1 MADVKP
7 TASAV
12 KANTTVQHQKSSN
25 SISWI
30 APLSCVIL
38 GYIIWRF
45 VLGSPSNFTQPD
57 TTSFFWPQHKG
68 LKPTAGF
75 AKMYEGGIIV
85 PILIGCF
92 LTVLTFVIERFLTVK
107 RAAGAGNIGEFI
119 RKIQY
124 HLANKEID
132 KAIAECDKQQGSVG
146 NVMKS
151 GLRTY
156 KEMITNTELSTD
168 QKVMNIQK
176 SVEETTALELPML
189 EKNLTIIATLA
200 SVSTLIGLLG
210 TVIGMIKAFSA
221 LGNSGGSTDSTA
233 LANGISEALVNTA
246 LGIGTSAIC
255 IIAYNLFTSRI
266 DELTYSIDEI
276 GLSVNQNYATH
287 HN

>member
-1 MADVKP
+1 MSTQQPKP
-7 TASAV
+7 AAKPAATEKKSGGISAGLILIILFV
-12 KANTTVQHQKSSN
+12 
-25 SISWI
+25 I
-30 APLSCVIL
+30 AIL
-38 GYIIWRF
+38 IYMF
-45 VLGSPSNFTQPD
+45 VMGDGSHF
-57 TTSFFWPQHKG
+57 
-68 LKPTAGF
+68 
-75 AKMYEGGIIV
+75 EGGTNEGHPLPGDYFGIVYKGGVIV
-85 PILIGCF
+85 PVLITCF
-92 LTVLTFVIERFLTVK
+92 LTALTFSIERLLT
-107 RAAGAGNIGEFI
+107 IGKAKGTGDVNAFV
-119 RKIQY
+119 RSIQAS
-124 HLANKEID
+124 LD
-132 KAIAECDKQQGSVG
+132 KDDTDGAIAACNKQKGSVG
-146 NVMKS
+146 NVTLSAVKKYKQLTGDKS
-151 GLRTY
+151 LD
-156 KEMITNTELSTD
+156 KEQKLAALS
-168 QKVMNIQK
+168 KE
-176 SVEETTALELPML
+176 VEEATSLELPML

>member
-1 MADVKP
+1 MSTQQPKP
-7 TASAV
+7 AAKPAAAPKKSGGISAGLILIILFV
-12 KANTTVQHQKSSN
+12 
-25 SISWI
+25 I
-30 APLSCVIL
+30 ALAI
-38 GYIIWRF
+38 YNF
-45 VLGSPSNFTQPD
+45 VMGDGSHF
-57 TTSFFWPQHKG
+57 
-68 LKPTAGF
+68 
-75 AKMYEGGIIV
+75 EGGTSEGHPLPGDYFGIVYKGGVIV
-85 PILIGCF
+85 PVLMTCF
-92 LTVLTFVIERFLTVK
+92 LTALTFSIERLFTIGKAKGTGDVNAFV
-107 RAAGAGNIGEFI
+107 RAVQAA
-119 RKIQY
+119 
-124 HLANKEID
+124 LD
-132 KAIAECDKQQGSVG
+132 KDDVETAIKACDKQKGSVG
-146 NVMKS
+146 NVTLSAIKK
-151 GLRTY
+151 Y
-156 KEMITNTELSTD
+156 KQLISDSSLDKEQKLAALS
-168 QKVMNIQK
+168 KE
-176 SVEETTALELPML
+176 VEEATSLELPML

>member
-1 MADVKP
+1 MSTQQPKP
-7 TASAV
+7 AAKPAATEKKSGGISAGLILIILFV
-12 KANTTVQHQKSSN
+12 
-25 SISWI
+25 I
-30 APLSCVIL
+30 AIL
-38 GYIIWRF
+38 IFMF
-45 VLGSPSNFTQPD
+45 VMGDGSHF
-57 TTSFFWPQHKG
+57 
-68 LKPTAGF
+68 
-75 AKMYEGGIIV
+75 EGGTNEGHPLPGDYFGIVYKGGVIV
-85 PILIGCF
+85 PVLMTCF
-92 LTVLTFVIERFLTVK
+92 LTALTFSIERLLT
-107 RAAGAGNIGEFI
+107 IGKAKGTGDVNAFV
-119 RKIQY
+119 RSIQAS
-124 HLANKEID
+124 LD
-132 KAIAECDKQQGSVG
+132 KDDSDAAIAACNKQKGSVG
-146 NVMKS
+146 NVTLSAVKKYKQLTGDKS
-151 GLRTY
+151 LD
-156 KEMITNTELSTD
+156 KEQKLAALS
-168 QKVMNIQK
+168 KE
-176 SVEETTALELPML
+176 VEEATSLELPML

>member
-7 TASAV
+7 TAA
-12 KANTTVQHQKSSN
+12 KAKTTVQHQSSSN

-38 GYIIWRF
+38 GYLIWRF
-45 VLGSPSNFTQPD
+45 VLGAPSNFTQPD
-57 TTSFFWPQHKG
+57 TTNLFWPQHKG
-68 LKPTAGF
+68 LKPTAGL

-92 LTVLTFVIERFLTVK
+92 LTVLTFVVERFMTVK
-107 RAAGAGNIGEFI
+107 RATGAGNIGEFI

-124 HLANKEID
+124 HLANKEVD

-156 KEMITNTELSTD
+156 KEMITNSELTTE
-168 QKVMNIQK
+168 QKVLNIQK

-189 EKNLTIIATLA
+189 EKNLVFLSTIASVATL
-200 SVSTLIGLLG
+200 LGLLG
-210 TVIGMIKAFSA
+210 TVLGMIKSFSA
-221 LGNSGGSTDSTA
+221 LGDEGGGEAAKELSK
-233 LANGISEALVNTA
+233 GISEALFNTA
-246 LGIGTSAIC
+246 LGIGTSAVA
-255 IIAYNLFTSRI
+255 IIFYNLFTTKIDSVTHGI
-266 DELTYSIDEI
+266 DESGFTLTQSFAA
-276 GLSVNQNYATH
+276 NYK
-287 HN
+287 

>member
-57 TTSFFWPQHKG
+57 NSSWFWPQHKG
-68 LKPTAGF
+68 LKPDAGF

-189 EKNLTIIATLA
+189 EKNLVFLSTIASVATL
-200 SVSTLIGLLG
+200 LGLLG
-210 TVIGMIKAFSA
+210 TVLGMIKSFSA
-221 LGNSGGSTDSTA
+221 LGDEGGGEAAKELSK
-233 LANGISEALVNTA
+233 GISEALFNTA
-246 LGIGTSAIC
+246 LGIGTSAIA
-255 IIAYNLFTSRI
+255 IIFYNMFTTKIDSVTHGI
-266 DELTYSIDEI
+266 DESGFTLTQSFAA
-276 GLSVNQNYATH
+276 NYK
-287 HN
+287 

>member
-1 MADVKP
+1 MSTQQPKP
-7 TASAV
+7 AGKPAATEKKSGGISAGLILIILFV
-12 KANTTVQHQKSSN
+12 I
-25 SISWI
+25 SILI
-30 APLSCVIL
+30 FM
-38 GYIIWRF
+38 F
-45 VLGSPSNFTQPD
+45 VMGDGSHF
-57 TTSFFWPQHKG
+57 
-68 LKPTAGF
+68 
-75 AKMYEGGIIV
+75 EGGTNEGHPLPGDYFGIVYKGGVIV
-85 PILIGCF
+85 PVLITCF
-92 LTVLTFVIERFLTVK
+92 LTALTFSIERLLT
-107 RAAGAGNIGEFI
+107 IGKAKGTGDVNAFV
-119 RKIQY
+119 RSIQAS
-124 HLANKEID
+124 LD
-132 KAIAECDKQQGSVG
+132 KDDTEAAIAACNKQKGSVG
-146 NVMKS
+146 NVTLSAVKKYKQLTGDKS
-151 GLRTY
+151 LD
-156 KEMITNTELSTD
+156 KEQKLASLS
-168 QKVMNIQK
+168 KE
-176 SVEETTALELPML
+176 VEEATSLELPML

>member
-1 MADVKP
+1 MSTQQPKP
-7 TASAV
+7 AAKPAAAPKKSGGISAGLILIILFV
-12 KANTTVQHQKSSN
+12 
-25 SISWI
+25 I
-30 APLSCVIL
+30 ALAI
-38 GYIIWRF
+38 YNF
-45 VLGSPSNFTQPD
+45 VMGDGSHF
-57 TTSFFWPQHKG
+57 
-68 LKPTAGF
+68 
-75 AKMYEGGIIV
+75 EGGTSEGHPLPGDYFGIVYKGGVIV
-85 PILIGCF
+85 PVLMTCF
-92 LTVLTFVIERFLTVK
+92 LTALTFSIERLFTIGKAKGTGDVNAFV
-107 RAAGAGNIGEFI
+107 RSVQAA
-119 RKIQY
+119 
-124 HLANKEID
+124 LD
-132 KAIAECDKQQGSVG
+132 KDDVESAIKACDKQKGSVG
-146 NVMKS
+146 NVTLSAIKK
-151 GLRTY
+151 Y
-156 KEMITNTELSTD
+156 KQLISDSSLDKEQKLAALS
-168 QKVMNIQK
+168 KE
-176 SVEETTALELPML
+176 VEEATSLELPML